1 MAHTGPRRTTSLC
14 AGGALFAVA
23 TICTSALAGSINTD
37 AALTPTTG
45 RSILRL
51 QYTYSEADARDPI
64 VQINSSRVKATFV
77 YGVQDDLALF
87 LSVPY
92 KNVQTDKVVPRFG
105 RIEEAHDGVGDLTL
119 LAKYRFWKDDPAP
132 DSTARWA
139 VIGGLNFPSGDR
151 HFSSRG
157 FNPILGTAFSWRRG
171 RARVDADLIYQFNT
185 GRGEFRHDALRYD
198 LAYSHRIFPAV
209 YGLHSPVE
217 FDAVAEL
224 NGRYQTD
231 GSHEVFLAPGL
242 QFITENWIVEAS
254 VQLPVIQKLAG
265 GAAVT
270 DYRLTLGLRFS
281 W

>member
-1 MAHTGPRRTTSLC
+1 MAQPDLRRSYSLHA
-14 AGGALFAVA
+14 AGVLLALGAVCG
-23 TICTSALAGSINTD
+23 TALAGSINTD
-37 AALTPTTG
+37 VALIPTTG

-51 QYTYSEADARDPI
+51 QYTYSEADAPDPI
-64 VQINSSRVKATFV
+64 VQINRSSVKATFV
-77 YGVQDDLALF
+77 YGLRDDLALF

-92 KNVQTDKVVPRFG
+92 KNVQIDKLVPRFG

-119 LAKYRFWKDDPAP
+119 LAKYRLWKDDSAP
-132 DSTARWA
+132 DATARWA
-139 VIGGLNFPSGDR
+139 GVAGLNFPSGDR

-157 FNPILGTAFSWRRG
+157 FNPILGTVFSWRRG

-209 YGLHSPVE
+209 YDLRTPVE

-224 NGRYQTD
+224 NGRYQAD

-242 QFITENWIVEAS
+242 QFIAENWVVEAS
-254 VQLPVIQKLAG
+254 VQLPVIQELAG
-265 GAAVT
+265 GAAET